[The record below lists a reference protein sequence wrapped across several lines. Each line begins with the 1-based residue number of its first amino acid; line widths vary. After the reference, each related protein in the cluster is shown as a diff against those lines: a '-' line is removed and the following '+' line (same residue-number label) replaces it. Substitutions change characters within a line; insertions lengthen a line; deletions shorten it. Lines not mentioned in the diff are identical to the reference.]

1 MYPRGLIEKSECSQE
16 AVDIPKPHLNP
27 KVKLT
32 ESSSNKGQSYES
44 SVSSSTSNRVSEVLF
59 KLKKKSFV
67 DYCSPFWNR
76 FKFLS
81 VFFQSVYWNT

>member
-1 MYPRGLIEKSECSQE
+1 MEKFCQKRLWLKSIKIISECTLEDLVKNPNILEE

-59 KLKKKSFV
+59 KF
-67 DYCSPFWNR
+67 
-76 FKFLS
+76 
-81 VFFQSVYWNT
+81 